1 MLKTFK
7 CAYCGATF
15 ERKPTSVVSKNVC
28 CSRTCAR
35 KFEAAR
41 RRERGENHRT
51 QRKGPLPH
59 EDVHIK
65 VLHDIDLLP
74 EFHPEK
80 DTVYA
85 AEKYR
90 GQRGKKYIGY
100 VICVNG
106 HRVNI
111 RENECVEV

>member
-7 CAYCGATF
+7 CAYCGETF

-35 KFEAAR
+35 KLEAAER
-41 RRERGENHRT
+41 QKRGENHRT

-59 EDVHIK
+59 EDVRIRITK
-65 VLHDIDLLP
+65 RIDLFP
-74 EFHPEK
+74 EYRPSVGFIYE
-80 DTVYA
+80 

-90 GQRGKKYIGY
+90 FVEKTHLAGY

-106 HRVNI
+106 HRINI
-111 RENECVEV
+111 RQDECVEV